1 MCPLLVAESSTPH
14 ADSDGVLAFGWG
26 LRLVHLRVWAGVGIW
41 MGIPSCLLIWGM
53 YARGSLQRREWEWKM
68 GAGLGIVGGAI
79 GHSLS
84 VMAARG
90 HLLKEVPMACGH
102 LLWWALIAIH
112 QWW

>member
-1 MCPLLVAESSTPH
+1 MGYVCEGQPAEKRVGVE
-14 ADSDGVLAFGWG
+14 DGA
-26 LRLVHLRVWAGVGIW
+26 A
-41 MGIPSCLLIWGM
+41 
-53 YARGSLQRREWEWKM
+53 
-68 GAGLGIVGGAI
+68 AGLGIVGGAI

-102 LLWWALIAIH
+102 LSWRALIAIH

>member
-1 MCPLLVAESSTPH
+1 MLIVM
-14 ADSDGVLAFGWG
+14 GVLAFGWG
-26 LRLVHLRVWAGVGIW
+26 LRLADLRVWAGVGIW
-41 MGIPSCLLIWGM
+41 IEIQSCLLIWGM

-90 HLLKEVPMACGH
+90 HLL
-102 LLWWALIAIH
+102 WWALIAIH